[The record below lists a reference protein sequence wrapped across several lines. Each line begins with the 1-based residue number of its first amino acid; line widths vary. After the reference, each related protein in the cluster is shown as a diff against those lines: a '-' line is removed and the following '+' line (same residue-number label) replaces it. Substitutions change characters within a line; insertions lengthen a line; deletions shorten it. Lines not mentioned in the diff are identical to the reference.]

1 MSNIILQHWTG
12 EMNELGVLSSDN
24 ISNYAMKIDAD
35 YKLLRGD
42 VFRPNLKRPWPPI
55 QKLHMLS
62 EEFDDYDM
70 VVMLDIDMFTRK
82 GMEENIFKD
91 VSGVG
96 LHDAIQKR
104 LLNAVQR
111 NKSKLSNPDA
121 PWWGGAVYRLNKD
134 LRQKL
139 RAKINED
146 EINNFCGCGNYGDE
160 GLMHR
165 LASLAKINPKGTYFP
180 DNKWCFC
187 SYREG
192 IENASL
198 IHVRTK
204 IKPEGPK
211 RTKIENYR
219 NLVKRGLIE

>member
-1 MSNIILQHWTG
+1 MKNIILQHWTG
-12 EMNELGVLSSDN
+12 EMNELGTLSSAN
-24 ISNYAMKIDAD
+24 ISRYADKIGAD

-42 VFRPNLKRPWPPI
+42 VFRENLKTPWPPV
-55 QKLHMLS
+55 QKLHMLD

-82 GMEENIFKD
+82 GMEENIFED
-91 VSGVG
+91 VKGVG
-96 LHDAIQKR
+96 LHEEVQKR
-104 LLNAVQR
+104 LLKHVQQT
-111 NKSKLSNPDA
+111 KPKLSNPNA
-121 PWWGGAVYRLNKD
+121 PWWGGAVYRLDKNIRK
-134 LRQKL
+134 KL
-139 RAKINED
+139 RVVIND
-146 EINNFCGCGNYGDE
+146 NEIGNFCGRGNYGDE

-165 LASLAKINPKGTYFP
+165 LADLAKINPTGTYFP
-180 DNKWCFC
+180 DNHWCFC

-192 IENASL
+192 IEAAAL

-219 NLVKRGLIE
+219 DLVLRGLIE